1 MQRRMGHSVP
11 GFDERHTLYLFRGT
25 IAVFSAARLER
36 PRIMVTIEAA
46 PTILVIDDDAL
57 IGRALK
63 RLAERTFPT
72 FQVLWATNGVHGLEL
87 ARQHAAQLRLIV
99 LDVQMPL
106 LNGHLLAVQL
116 RTLVPKVPVMPC
128 TSYEAML
135 PALLELGCVQP
146 VIKHPRLIDELPERM
161 RQAMAAVVPPLPSQ
175 AWVAALR
182 QSGDTV
188 LGFVDGLGPGSFAA
202 PNQGAAA
209 QVKKA
214 LDLLAKYCAR
224 FPRPAREVILAR
236 KALEEVTR

>member
-1 MQRRMGHSVP
+1 MTVP
-11 GFDERHTLYLFRGT
+11 Q
-25 IAVFSAARLER
+25 
-36 PRIMVTIEAA
+36 
-46 PTILVIDDDAL
+46 PTILLIDDDAL
-57 IGRALK
+57 IGRTFT
-63 RLAERTFPT
+63 RLVAMAFPT
-72 FQVLWATNGVHGLEL
+72 FQVLWANNGVRGLEL
-87 ARQHAAQLRLIV
+87 AREHAAQLRLIM

-116 RTLVPKVPVMPC
+116 RTLLPKVPVMPC

-175 AWVAALR
+175 AWVGALR

-188 LGFVDGLGPGSFAA
+188 LSFVGDLGPASLAA
-202 PNQGAAA
+202 PAQGAAA

-214 LDLLAKYCAR
+214 QDLLAKYCAR

-236 KALEEVTR
+236 KALEAATR